1 MLTKAKI
8 KYIKSLQLKKYRQ
21 QEQCFLVEGEKNV
34 IEFLTSDYQVD
45 IVAGVVEMLQKHS
58 AKLITSKSKIYE
70 VNEKLLSDIG
80 SFKNNNSLIAVVQI
94 PKAEQK
100 IEYNTKLNL
109 VLDDIQDPGN
119 MGTIIR
125 IADWYGIEN
134 IFASI
139 TTTDIFN
146 PKVVNATM
154 GSLTRVK
161 VRYTNLEKLLSE
173 YKGEVYGAYLAGNSI
188 HEVNFAE
195 AAMLVIGN
203 ESKGISDSVEK
214 YISKKITIP
223 RYGGAESLNAAMATA
238 IICDNISRK
247 S

>member
-70 VNEKLLSDIG
+70 VKEKLLSDIG